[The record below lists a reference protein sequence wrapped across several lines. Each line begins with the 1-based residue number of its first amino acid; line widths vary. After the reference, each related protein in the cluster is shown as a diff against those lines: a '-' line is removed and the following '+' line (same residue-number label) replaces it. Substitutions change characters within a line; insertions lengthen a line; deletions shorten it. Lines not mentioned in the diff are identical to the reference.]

1 MLSNFAKALGHLGVN
16 ASNMNHKE
24 CEKNI
29 YKFED
34 ETIQKHWL
42 CFYAFYKA
50 GHNDALNE
58 LQAELVRRIK

>member
-24 CEKNI
+24 CEKYI
-29 YKFED
+29 YSFED

-50 GHNDALNE
+50 GHNDALN
-58 LQAELVRRIK
+58 

>member
-1 MLSNFAKALGHLGVN
+1 MLSNFAKSLGFLGID
-16 ASNMNHKE
+16 ASNMNYQD

-29 YKFED
+29 YKFTD
-34 ETIQKHWL
+34 ANINKHWL
-42 CFYAFYKA
+42 NFLAIYRS

>member
-1 MLSNFAKALGHLGVN
+1 MLSNFAKSLGFLGID
-16 ASNMNHKE
+16 ASNFNYQD
-24 CEKNI
+24 CEKNL

-42 CFYAFYKA
+42 CFYAFYKS

-58 LQAELVRRIK
+58 LQAALVRRIK